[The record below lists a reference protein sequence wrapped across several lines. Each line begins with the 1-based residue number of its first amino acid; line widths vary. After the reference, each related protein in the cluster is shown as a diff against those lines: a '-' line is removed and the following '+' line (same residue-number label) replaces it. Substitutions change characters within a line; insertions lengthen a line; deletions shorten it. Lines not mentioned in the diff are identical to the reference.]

1 MSDALITL
9 NNISLSHNGKNV
21 LDDVS
26 FKLHEGEFITLI
38 GPNGAGKSSLIK
50 VLLGVIK
57 QDSGDITYTDNIRL
71 GYTPQ
76 TFSANPFIPISVKD
90 FLTLNQKLDSEFMLK
105 TFELTGIKDLL
116 KSPLKNLSGGELQKV
131 LLTRALLN
139 KPNVLILDE
148 PAQNLD
154 VENDVSVFFTFEKE
168 SNFSLTLARISCG
181 TVASAPIKSE
191 LIDSRVL
198 TTVSSATRESNPCS
212 GFTSES
218 TVVVNCL
225 LASVVLDSNERD
237 NSRVVDC
244 IRSISADVEPSW

>member
-26 FKLHEGEFITLI
+26 FKLHKGEFVTLI

-50 VLLGVIK
+50 ILLGVIK
-57 QDSGDITYTDNIRL
+57 QDSGDIIYTNNIRL

-90 FLTLNQKLDSEFMLK
+90 FLTLNQKLDSEFMLQ
-105 TFELTGIKDLL
+105 TFELTGIKELL
-116 KSPLKNLSGGELQKV
+116 KLPLKNLSGGELQKV

-154 VENDVSVFFTFEKE
+154 IDGQMQLYKLIQDIHQQQNCAVLMVSHDLHRVMKE
-168 SNFSLTLARISCG
+168 STQ
-181 TVASAPIKSE
+181 
-191 LIDSRVL
+191 VL
-198 TTVSSATRESNPCS
+198 CLYHHICCEGLPESILKDEKFNDLFADQINDLMATYEHHHNHHH
-212 GFTSES
+212 EH
-218 TVVVNCL
+218 
-225 LASVVLDSNERD
+225 
-237 NSRVVDC
+237 
-244 IRSISADVEPSW
+244 

>member
-9 NNISLSHNGKNV
+9 NNISLSNSGKNI

-26 FKLHEGEFITLI
+26 FKLHQGEFITLI

-50 VLLGVIK
+50 ILLGIIK
-57 QDSGDITYTDNIRL
+57 QDSGEITYNGEIKF

-76 TFSANPFIPISVKD
+76 TFTANPYIPISVKD
-90 FLTLNQKLDSEFMLK
+90 FLTLNQKLDATFMQQ
-105 TFELTGIKDLL
+105 TFELTGINEFL

-154 VENDVSVFFTFEKE
+154 VDGQMQLYKLIQDIHQQQNCAVLMVSHDLHRVMKE
-168 SNFSLTLARISCG
+168 SSQVICLYHHICCEGLPESILKDAKFNDLFADQIN
-181 TVASAPIKSE
+181 E
-191 LIDSRVL
+191 LM
-198 TTVSSATRESNPCS
+198 ATYEHHHNHHHH
-212 GFTSES
+212 EH
-218 TVVVNCL
+218 
-225 LASVVLDSNERD
+225 
-237 NSRVVDC
+237 
-244 IRSISADVEPSW
+244 

>member
-154 VENDVSVFFTFEKE
+154 VDGQMQLYKLIQDIHQQQNCAVLMVSHDLHRVMKE
-168 SNFSLTLARISCG
+168 STQVLCLYHHICCEGLPESILKDEKFNDLLL
-181 TVASAPIKSE
+181 IKSM
-191 LIDSRVL
+191 I
-198 TTVSSATRESNPCS
+198 
-212 GFTSES
+212 
-218 TVVVNCL
+218 
-225 LASVVLDSNERD
+225 
-237 NSRVVDC
+237 
-244 IRSISADVEPSW
+244 

>member
-9 NNISLSHNGKNV
+9 NNIRLSHNGKNV

-154 VENDVSVFFTFEKE
+154 VDGQMQLYKLIQDIHQQQNCAVLMVSHDLHRVMKE
-168 SNFSLTLARISCG
+168 STQ
-181 TVASAPIKSE
+181 
-191 LIDSRVL
+191 VL
-198 TTVSSATRESNPCS
+198 CLYHHICCEGLPESILKDEKFNDLFADQINDLMATYEHHHNHHH
-212 GFTSES
+212 EH
-218 TVVVNCL
+218 
-225 LASVVLDSNERD
+225 
-237 NSRVVDC
+237 
-244 IRSISADVEPSW
+244 

>member
-139 KPNVLILDE
+139 RPNVLILDE

-154 VENDVSVFFTFEKE
+154 VDGQMQLYKLIQDIHQQQNCAVLMVSHDLHRVMKE
-168 SNFSLTLARISCG
+168 STQ
-181 TVASAPIKSE
+181 
-191 LIDSRVL
+191 VL
-198 TTVSSATRESNPCS
+198 CLYHHICCEGLPESILKDEKFNDLFADQINDLMATYEHHHNHHH
-212 GFTSES
+212 EH
-218 TVVVNCL
+218 
-225 LASVVLDSNERD
+225 
-237 NSRVVDC
+237 
-244 IRSISADVEPSW
+244 

>member
-1 MSDALITL
+1 MPDALITL

-26 FKLHEGEFITLI
+26 FKLHKGEFVTLI

-50 VLLGVIK
+50 ILLGVIK
-57 QDSGDITYTDNIRL
+57 QDSGDITYTDNVRL

-90 FLTLNQKLDSEFMLK
+90 FLTLNQKIDSEFMFK

-116 KSPLKNLSGGELQKV
+116 QSPLKNLSGGELQKV

-154 VENDVSVFFTFEKE
+154 VDGQMQLYKLIQDIHQQQNCAVLMVSHDLHRVMKE
-168 SNFSLTLARISCG
+168 STQ
-181 TVASAPIKSE
+181 
-191 LIDSRVL
+191 VL
-198 TTVSSATRESNPCS
+198 CLYHHICCEGLPESILKDEKFNDLFADQINDLMATYEHHHNHHH
-212 GFTSES
+212 EH
-218 TVVVNCL
+218 
-225 LASVVLDSNERD
+225 
-237 NSRVVDC
+237 
-244 IRSISADVEPSW
+244 

>member
-26 FKLHEGEFITLI
+26 FKLHKGEFVTLI

-50 VLLGVIK
+50 ILLGVIK
-57 QDSGDITYTDNIRL
+57 QDSGDITYADKVRL

-90 FLTLNQKLDSEFMLK
+90 FLTLNQKIDSEFMFK

-116 KSPLKNLSGGELQKV
+116 QSPLKNLSGGELQKV

-154 VENDVSVFFTFEKE
+154 VDGQMQLYKLIQDIHQQQNCAVLMVSHDLHRVMKE
-168 SNFSLTLARISCG
+168 STQVLCLYHHICCEGLPESILKDEKFNDLFSDQINDLM
-181 TVASAPIKSE
+181 
-191 LIDSRVL
+191 
-198 TTVSSATRESNPCS
+198 ATYEHHHNHHH
-212 GFTSES
+212 EH
-218 TVVVNCL
+218 
-225 LASVVLDSNERD
+225 
-237 NSRVVDC
+237 
-244 IRSISADVEPSW
+244 

>member
-21 LDDVS
+21 LDDIS

-90 FLTLNQKLDSEFMLK
+90 FLTLNQKLDSEFMNK
-105 TFELTGIKDLL
+105 TFELTGINDLL

-154 VENDVSVFFTFEKE
+154 VDGQMQLYKLIQDIHQQQNCAVLMVSHDLHRVMKE
-168 SNFSLTLARISCG
+168 STQ
-181 TVASAPIKSE
+181 
-191 LIDSRVL
+191 VL
-198 TTVSSATRESNPCS
+198 CLYHHICCEGLPESILKDEKFNDLFADQINDLMATYEHHHNHHH
-212 GFTSES
+212 EH
-218 TVVVNCL
+218 
-225 LASVVLDSNERD
+225 
-237 NSRVVDC
+237 
-244 IRSISADVEPSW
+244 

>member
-26 FKLHEGEFITLI
+26 FKLHKGEFVTLI

-50 VLLGVIK
+50 ILLGVIK
-57 QDSGDITYTDNIRL
+57 QDSGDITYTNNIRL

-90 FLTLNQKLDSEFMLK
+90 FLTLNQKLDSEFMLQ
-105 TFELTGIKDLL
+105 TFELTGIKELL
-116 KSPLKNLSGGELQKV
+116 KLPLKNLSGGELQKV

-154 VENDVSVFFTFEKE
+154 IDGQMQLYKLIQDIHQQQNCAVLMVSHDLHRVMKE
-168 SNFSLTLARISCG
+168 STQ
-181 TVASAPIKSE
+181 
-191 LIDSRVL
+191 VL
-198 TTVSSATRESNPCS
+198 CLYHHICCEGLPESILKDEKFNDLFADQINDLMATYEHHRNHHHEH
-212 GFTSES
+212 
-218 TVVVNCL
+218 
-225 LASVVLDSNERD
+225 
-237 NSRVVDC
+237 
-244 IRSISADVEPSW
+244 

>member
-50 VLLGVIK
+50 VLLGIIK

-76 TFSANPFIPISVKD
+76 TFLANPFIPISVKD

-154 VENDVSVFFTFEKE
+154 VDGQMQLYKLIQDIHQQQNCAVLMVSHDLHRVMKE
-168 SNFSLTLARISCG
+168 STQ
-181 TVASAPIKSE
+181 
-191 LIDSRVL
+191 VL
-198 TTVSSATRESNPCS
+198 CLYHHICCEGLPESILKDEKFNDLFADQINDLMATYEHHHNHHH
-212 GFTSES
+212 EH
-218 TVVVNCL
+218 
-225 LASVVLDSNERD
+225 
-237 NSRVVDC
+237 
-244 IRSISADVEPSW
+244 

>member
-26 FKLHEGEFITLI
+26 FKLHKGEFVTLI

-50 VLLGVIK
+50 ILLGVIK
-57 QDSGDITYTDNIRL
+57 QDSRDITYTNNIRL

-90 FLTLNQKLDSEFMLK
+90 FLTLNQKLDSEFMLQ
-105 TFELTGIKDLL
+105 TFELTGIKELL
-116 KSPLKNLSGGELQKV
+116 KLPLKNLSGGELQKV

-154 VENDVSVFFTFEKE
+154 IDGQMQLYKLIQDIHQQQNCAVLMVSHDLHRVMKE
-168 SNFSLTLARISCG
+168 STQ
-181 TVASAPIKSE
+181 
-191 LIDSRVL
+191 VL
-198 TTVSSATRESNPCS
+198 CLYHHICCEGLPESILKDEKFNDLFADQINDLMATYEHHHNHHHHHHHHHHH
-212 GFTSES
+212 EH
-218 TVVVNCL
+218 
-225 LASVVLDSNERD
+225 
-237 NSRVVDC
+237 
-244 IRSISADVEPSW
+244 

>member
-154 VENDVSVFFTFEKE
+154 IDGQMQLYKLIQDIHQQQNCAVLMVSHDLHRVMKE
-168 SNFSLTLARISCG
+168 STQ
-181 TVASAPIKSE
+181 
-191 LIDSRVL
+191 VL
-198 TTVSSATRESNPCS
+198 CLYHHICCEGLPESILKDEKFNDLFADQINDLMATYEHHHNHHH
-212 GFTSES
+212 EH
-218 TVVVNCL
+218 
-225 LASVVLDSNERD
+225 
-237 NSRVVDC
+237 
-244 IRSISADVEPSW
+244 

>member
-50 VLLGVIK
+50 ILLGVIK

-154 VENDVSVFFTFEKE
+154 VDGQMQLYKLIQDIHQQQNCAVLMVSHDLHRVMKE
-168 SNFSLTLARISCG
+168 STQ
-181 TVASAPIKSE
+181 
-191 LIDSRVL
+191 VL
-198 TTVSSATRESNPCS
+198 CLYHHICCEGLPESILKDEKFNDLFADQINDLMATYEHHHNHHH
-212 GFTSES
+212 EH
-218 TVVVNCL
+218 
-225 LASVVLDSNERD
+225 
-237 NSRVVDC
+237 
-244 IRSISADVEPSW
+244 